1 MSMYD
6 WARQEVQLAKAELK
20 RNTNDEAQYMIAC
33 YDSALR
39 AYEKLVKDG
48 HSGTSFAITC
58 GILENLM
65 HEIPLTPIEDS
76 EIMWKHVYDH
86 ENEAIF
92 QHKRMPSVFRI
103 VNKKIGVVRFSDHE
117 RVLCKNPVDISPA
130 YFYNNFIGKI
140 IDGMFPIEFPYMP
153 TKEKYIAYVTDFLV
167 DSANGN
173 FDTMNL
179 VSVKLPNGEVRPI
192 NLYYKE
198 ENGRWSL
205 ITQDEWIGRKKK
217 AFERKKINGE
227 N

>member
-20 RNTNDEAQYMIAC
+20 RNKNDEAQYMIAC

-39 AYEKLVKDG
+39 AYEKLMKDG
-48 HSGTSFAITC
+48 HTGTSFAITR

-65 HEIPLTPIEDS
+65 HEIPLTPIEDN
-76 EIMWKHVYDH
+76 EIMWKYVYSH
-86 ENEAIF
+86 ENEAVF
-92 QHKRMPSVFRI
+92 QHKRMPSVFKM
-103 VNKKIGVVRFSDHE
+103 VNKKTGAVRFSDND
-117 RVLCKNPVDISPA
+117 RILCKNPVGTSSA
-130 YFYNNFIGKI
+130 YFYNNFIKKV

-153 TKEKYIAYVTDFLV
+153 TKEKYIAYVTDFLM
-167 DSANGN
+167 DPANGD

-217 AFERKKINGE
+217 AFEREK
-227 N
+227 

>member
-20 RNTNDEAQYMIAC
+20 RNKNDEAQYMIAC

-39 AYEKLVKDG
+39 AYEKLMKDG
-48 HSGTSFAITC
+48 HSGTSFAITR
-58 GILENLM
+58 GILEKLM
-65 HEIPLTPIEDS
+65 HEIPLMPIEDK
-76 EIMWKHVYDH
+76 EIMWGHAYDR
-86 ENEAIF
+86 ENESVF
-92 QHKRMPSVFRI
+92 RHKRMSNLYKM
-103 VNKKIGVVRFSDHE
+103 VNKKTGIVRFSDND
-117 RVLCKNPVDISPA
+117 RILCKNLLGPDSA
-130 YFYNNFIGKI
+130 YFYNNFIGRI

-153 TKEKYIAYVTDFLV
+153 TREKYIVYVTEFLM
-167 DSANGN
+167 DPANGD

-179 VSVKLPNGEVRPI
+179 VSVKLPTGEVRPI

-217 AFERKKINGE
+217 AFERE

>member
-20 RNTNDEAQYMIAC
+20 RNKNDEEQYMVAC
-33 YDSALR
+33 YESALR
-39 AYEKLVKDG
+39 AYEKLVNDG
-48 HSGTSFAITC
+48 HTGTSFAITR

-65 HEIPLTPIEDS
+65 HEIPLTPVEDS
-76 EIMWKHVYDH
+76 EIMWKHIYDH

-92 QHKRMPSVFRI
+92 QHKRMPSVFRM
-103 VNKKIGVVRFSDHE
+103 VNKKTGVVRFSDHE
-117 RVLCKNPVDISPA
+117 RVLCKNPVDIGST

-140 IDGMFPIEFPYMP
+140 IDRMFPIEFPYMP
-153 TKEKYIAYVTDFLV
+153 TKEKYIAYVTEFLM
-167 DSANGN
+167 DPANGDY
-173 FDTMNL
+173 DTMNL
-179 VSVKLPNGEVRPI
+179 VSVKLPTGEVRHI

-217 AFERKKINGE
+217 AFEREK
-227 N
+227 

>member
-20 RNTNDEAQYMIAC
+20 GNKNDEAQYMIAC

-39 AYEKLVKDG
+39 AYEKLMKDG
-48 HSGTSFAITC
+48 HSGTSFAITR
-58 GILENLM
+58 GILEKLM
-65 HEIPLTPIEDS
+65 HEIPLTPVEDK
-76 EIMWKHVYDH
+76 EIMWKHAYDR
-86 ENEAIF
+86 ENEAVF
-92 QHKRMPSVFRI
+92 QHKRMPSVFKM
-103 VNKKIGVVRFSDHE
+103 VNKKTGAVKFSDND
-117 RVLCKNPVDISPA
+117 RILCKNLLGPDSA
-130 YFYNNFIGKI
+130 YFYNNFISRI

-153 TKEKYIAYVTDFLV
+153 TREKYIVYVTEFLM
-167 DSANGN
+167 DPANGD

-179 VSVKLPNGEVRPI
+179 VSVKLPTGDAWPI

-217 AFERKKINGE
+217 TFERKK
-227 N
+227 

>member
-20 RNTNDEAQYMIAC
+20 RNKNDEAQYMIAC

-39 AYEKLVKDG
+39 AYEKLINDDHTG
-48 HSGTSFAITC
+48 MSFAITR

-65 HEIPLTPIEDS
+65 YEIPLMPIEDK
-76 EIMWKHVYDH
+76 EIMWKHAYYCG
-86 ENEAIF
+86 NESAF
-92 QHKRMPSVFRI
+92 QHKRMPSLFKI
-103 VNKKIGVVRFSDHE
+103 VNKKTGAVKFSDNN
-117 RVLCKNPVDISPA
+117 RILCKNLLDPDSA
-130 YFYNNFIGKI
+130 YFYNGFISRI

-153 TKEKYIAYVTDFLV
+153 TKEKYIVYVTEFLM
-167 DSANGN
+167 DPANGD

-179 VSVKLPNGEVRPI
+179 VSVKLPNGDARSI

-198 ENGRWSL
+198 ENGRWVQ

-217 AFERKKINGE
+217 AFEREK
-227 N
+227 

>member
-20 RNTNDEAQYMIAC
+20 KNKNDEAQYMVAC
-33 YDSALR
+33 YESALR
-39 AYEKLVKDG
+39 AYEKLTKDG
-48 HSGTSFAITC
+48 HSGTSFTITR
-58 GILENLM
+58 GILEKLM
-65 HEIPLTPIEDS
+65 YEIPLMPIEDK
-76 EIMWKHVYDH
+76 EIMWDYVYDCD
-86 ENEAIF
+86 NESVF
-92 QHKRMPSVFRI
+92 QHKRMPSLFKMI
-103 VNKKIGVVRFSDHE
+103 NKKIGIVRFSDIN
-117 RVLCKNPVDISPA
+117 RVLCKNSIDTNSA
-130 YFYNNFIGKI
+130 YFYNDFIGRI

-167 DSANGN
+167 DPANGD

-217 AFERKKINGE
+217 AFEREK
-227 N
+227 

>member
-20 RNTNDEAQYMIAC
+20 RNKNDEAQYMIAC

-39 AYEKLVKDG
+39 AYEKLTKDG
-48 HSGTSFAITC
+48 HTGMSFAITR
-58 GILENLM
+58 GILEKLM
-65 HEIPLTPIEDS
+65 HEIPLMPIENK
-76 EIMWKHVYDH
+76 EIMWIQVYDR
-86 ENEAIF
+86 ENEATF
-92 QHKRMPSVFRI
+92 QHKRMPSLFKK
-103 VNKKIGVVRFSDHE
+103 VNKKTGAIQFSDIN
-117 RVLCKNPVDISPA
+117 RILCKNPVDTSSA
-130 YFYNNFIGKI
+130 YFSNGFITKI

-153 TKEKYIAYVTDFLV
+153 TKEKYVAYVTEFLMDPV
-167 DSANGN
+167 NGD

-179 VSVKLPNGEVRPI
+179 ISVKLPTGEVRPI

-217 AFERKKINGE
+217 AFERKN
-227 N
+227 

>member
-20 RNTNDEAQYMIAC
+20 RNKNDEAQYMIAC

-39 AYEKLVKDG
+39 AYEKLTKDG
-48 HSGTSFAITC
+48 HSGTSFAITR

-92 QHKRMPSVFRI
+92 QHKRMPSVFRM
-103 VNKKIGVVRFSDHE
+103 VNKKTGVVKFSDND
-117 RVLCKNPVDISPA
+117 RILCKNPVSISSA
-130 YFYNNFIGKI
+130 YFYNNFIRKV

-153 TKEKYIAYVTDFLV
+153 TKEKYVAYVTEFLM
-167 DSANGN
+167 DPANGD

-179 VSVKLPNGEVRPI
+179 VSVKLPNGDARSI

-198 ENGRWSL
+198 ENSRWVQ

-217 AFERKKINGE
+217 AFERKN
-227 N
+227 